1 MALIDVISIRDF
13 SREDIEKLISL
24 ATEYK
29 KNGTKK
35 LKENLKVAS
44 IFFENSTRT
53 RISSETAAF
62 NLGGQ
67 INGFAGTEGTS
78 VKKGEPL
85 VDTVR
90 MLESYGYQAL
100 VMRHNLAGAARL
112 CADLLKIPVINGG
125 DGSSGHPTQTLLDLF
140 SIFEAQGKIDGL
152 KIALIGDLKY
162 GRTVH
167 SLLQAFEL
175 FNVEVY
181 LVSPEN
187 LAMPAWRIDDY
198 EKNCGRK
205 VIMQNDLKEVLRT
218 VDVAYMTRIQRER
231 FPQGVEGESEFKKA
245 FGLYRLDANLLNSCA
260 KKGLIVLHPLP
271 RDKNNM
277 EILTDVD
284 HTPYA
289 YYFEQAKNGLHM
301 REAVLTK
308 MLGEGL
314 KGRKSAFA
322 TRAASLQDLPILNGS
337 KKGEKLL
344 YRLDHGTLIDHL
356 EPGQGLMAY
365 KLLGLDK
372 LTQNEVVLSTNIRS
386 QKSGRKDVLAIHGKE
401 LETEQLYKL
410 ALLSAKHTINIIKDQ
425 HVVQKFK
432 ANLPSPLVN
441 LFECIN
447 PLCISRKEHNEFA
460 ESRFHVESNTL
471 DTSSPLIVRCHY
483 CEQVLKRGEI
493 ALNQ

>member
-1 MALIDVISIRDF
+1 MSLKDVISIRDF
-13 SREDIEKLISL
+13 SRADIEALIEL
-24 ATEYK
+24 GLKCK
-29 KNGTKK
+29 KEKVKK
-35 LKENLKVAS
+35 IRSDLKVAS

-90 MLESYGYQAL
+90 MLESYGYEAL

-112 CADLLKIPVINGG
+112 CADLLDIPVINGG
-125 DGSSGHPTQTLLDLF
+125 DGSSGHPTQTLLDLM
-140 SIFEAQGKIDGL
+140 SMFEVHGKLDGL
-152 KIALIGDLKY
+152 KVALIGDLKY

-175 FNVEVY
+175 FNVTVY

-187 LAMPAWRIDDY
+187 LQMPQWRIDDFH
-198 EKNCGRK
+198 KNTNRK
-205 VIMQNDLKEVLRT
+205 VIIETDLRAILRE

-231 FPQGVEGESEFKKA
+231 FPTGVEGESEFKKA
-245 FGLYRLDANLLNSCA
+245 FGLYRLDAEILNSCA

-284 HTPYA
+284 KTPFA

-301 REAVLTK
+301 REAVLMK

-314 KGRKSAFA
+314 QGRAKGPNVH
-322 TRAASLQDLPILNGS
+322 AASWKTLPITDGT
-337 KKGEKLL
+337 KKGEKLI
-344 YRLDHGTLIDHL
+344 YRLDEGTLIDHL
-356 EPGQGLMAY
+356 AQGQGMMAY
-365 KLLGLDK
+365 KLLNLDK
-372 LTQNEVVLSTNIRS
+372 LTQNEVVVSTNIRS
-386 QKSGRKDVLAIHGKE
+386 KKQGRKDVLAIHGKE
-401 LETEQLYKL
+401 LASEQLYKL
-410 ALLSAKHTINIIKDQ
+410 GLLSAEHTINIIKDKQ
-425 HVVQKFK
+425 VVQKLK
-432 ANLPSPLVN
+432 ASLPSPLVG
-441 LFECIN
+441 LFECKN
-447 PLCISRKEHNEFA
+447 PLCISRSEHKEFA
-460 ESRFHVESNTL
+460 ESRFYIEEQE
-471 DTSSPLIVRCHY
+471 PLVVRCHY
-483 CEQVLKRGEI
+483 CEQILKRGDIE
-493 ALNQ
+493 LHN